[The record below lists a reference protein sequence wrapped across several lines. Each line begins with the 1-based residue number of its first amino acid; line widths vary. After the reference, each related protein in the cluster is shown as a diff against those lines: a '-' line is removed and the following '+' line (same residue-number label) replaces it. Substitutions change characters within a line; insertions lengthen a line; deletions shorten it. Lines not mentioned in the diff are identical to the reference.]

1 MMTLLKMSKLLGHDY
16 DSVGFVCWLF
26 SVAAAAAVAVEGG
39 SVETRKRKSLRSFE
53 KSAAAVAGDVATA
66 VAAVVA
72 GIFAAA
78 KGLEFSVVVG
88 STKPL

>member
-26 SVAAAAAVAVEGG
+26 SVAAAEGG

-53 KSAAAVAGDVATA
+53 KSAAAVAGDVAIA

>member
-26 SVAAAAAVAVEGG
+26 SVAAAAVAVEGG

>member
-26 SVAAAAAVAVEGG
+26 SVAAAVAVEGD

-53 KSAAAVAGDVATA
+53 KSAAAVAGDVAIA

>member
-1 MMTLLKMSKLLGHDY
+1 MMMTLLKMSKLLGHDY

-26 SVAAAAAVAVEGG
+26 SVAAAVAVEGD

-53 KSAAAVAGDVATA
+53 KSAAAVAGDVAIA
-66 VAAVVA
+66 AAVVA

-78 KGLEFSVVVG
+78 KGLGFSVVVG
-88 STKPL
+88 STKQL